1 MGIFIRSLYA
11 LLLTH
16 LFMSSATA
24 QDKGLTINDISGHW
38 RIEVINRP
46 ESAFKGTAVVPRAT
60 HKNAKT
66 IMAETITE
74 DKCCDGRNHA
84 RVLQDSRITI
94 SEDDKILVE
103 SDIVK
108 FLLREEEI
116 EMTYRSDDFYL
127 RWQDPD
133 TLIGTSGGYLPV
145 RWVREKLLIS

>member
-24 QDKGLTINDISGHW
+24 Q
-38 RIEVINRP
+38 
-46 ESAFKGTAVVPRAT
+46 AT